1 MKKNGFLLL
10 IVLFSCGKKSST
22 DSENEST
29 ISIDT
34 FSEAPAEI
42 NGCSCYFSSDSIAF
56 SQNKFIYVNNFTN
69 VSYMSINGKMIK
81 FSLNVSK
88 SKLPNLHVFESEEAE
103 IRIEDNPIA
112 MDAEGASIE
121 KGELII
127 TPAKGKELRV
137 KFYGTCGC

>member
-1 MKKNGFLLL
+1 
-10 IVLFSCGKKSST
+10 
-22 DSENEST
+22 
-29 ISIDT
+29 
-34 FSEAPAEI
+34 
-42 NGCSCYFSSDSIAF
+42 
-56 SQNKFIYVNNFTN
+56 
-69 VSYMSINGKMIK
+69 MSINGKMIK